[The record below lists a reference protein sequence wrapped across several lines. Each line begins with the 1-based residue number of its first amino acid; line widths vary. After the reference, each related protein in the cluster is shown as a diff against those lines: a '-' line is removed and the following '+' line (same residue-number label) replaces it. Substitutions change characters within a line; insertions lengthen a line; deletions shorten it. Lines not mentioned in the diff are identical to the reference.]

1 MAITIPGGGGS
12 VITFNLSN
20 ATSALSNYA
29 QDFANAVEGV
39 TDISFLPVESPEMF
53 ALNIFSS
60 GDSVSTTLTQGS
72 QYTYIA
78 AASPSY
84 LYLANS
90 NESVVAGALTT
101 IVEQGAVGGE
111 EILFL
116 DGNNLFV
123 GSSTGV
129 GGDTIVGGTGYDTID
144 TGVGSSTVFGG
155 YNTSITLSDTS
166 TGAGDVA
173 ALLAPGDTV
182 YADGV
187 ADTIYAAATS
197 TVDGGSSFF
206 TLVTKS
212 TALSLTVNA
221 GTGAGVV
228 VISAGNDVTYNSP
241 GDGALG
247 VIVGGAGNETLQGAG
262 ATGGFVFFAD
272 PVASDAGT
280 ISVTGGVGFDYFQTG
295 AGTENYTAGSG
306 TAEFSIASVTGGASI
321 SISDFGSFDSVNFL
335 GLTTTQEASLLANQD
350 TAVGSAS
357 VSGGNL
363 TVTLTDGTTV
373 QFIGVTSLTGHTY

>member
-295 AGTENYTAGSG
+295 AGTENFTAGSG